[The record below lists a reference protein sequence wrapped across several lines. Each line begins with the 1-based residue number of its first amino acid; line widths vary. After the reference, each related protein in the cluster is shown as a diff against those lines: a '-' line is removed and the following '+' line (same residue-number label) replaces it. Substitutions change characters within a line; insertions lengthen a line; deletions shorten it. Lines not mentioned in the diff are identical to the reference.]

1 MIMII
6 VKLNWHATRQLT
18 RMPMLFLGLCLLV
31 SCATSENPNLP
42 PPNILWITAED
53 IGPYIGCYGDPNAF
67 TPNLD
72 RLASEGIIYQNAF
85 ANAPVCAPA
94 RSTLITG
101 MYPPGLGTQHMRS
114 TNEVP
119 DFVRLY
125 PGYLRDAG
133 YYCTN
138 NSKKDYNLI
147 EKTEEWN
154 ESSNTA
160 HYKNRESGQPFF
172 AIFNFTV
179 CHESCIHHTR
189 ENLVHDPA
197 VMNLPPYHP
206 DLPEIRHD
214 WAQFYDMITKMDTL
228 AGNVL
233 SELDDSGLADSTI
246 VIFYGDHGGI
256 LGRSK
261 RFMYQ
266 TGLRVPMIV
275 RVPDAYKHLA
285 PGMKGSSTSR
295 MVSFIDLA
303 PTLLNLA
310 GIPIPEYMQGNAF
323 LGPDQPAASSYTHTF
338 RGRMD
343 ERYDFCRG
351 TFSNDYHYIINYM
364 PHRIYAQHVE
374 YLWRAPSMR
383 AWEKAFLNGECNV
396 DQSRFFQT
404 KPFEELYNRTTDPWE
419 VNNLADDPAYAE
431 VLEELREATLDW
443 QLSIRDAGFIP
454 EGLLK
459 RIALEGTIYDFTS
472 TDAYPLESIME
483 TATMAVAGDPENIP
497 ELKSKSMDANP
508 IVRYWGATA
517 GIILGENASEMIPEL
532 ERAMTDDV
540 PEVRIAASEAMYGLG
555 YIEPALAIM
564 KTTLHHETPETVL
577 FTLNVLQSLGPD
589 ALNAVQKDLEKVK
602 QENENNYVQ
611 RAASFALETI
621 NIQ

>member
-1 MIMII
+1 MKNANCLRLPI
-6 VKLNWHATRQLT
+6 
-18 RMPMLFLGLCLLV
+18 FLVGLIFVV
-31 SCATSENPNLP
+31 SCSVEQKSELP

-53 IGPYIGCYGDPNAF
+53 IGPWLSCYGDANAT

-72 RLASEGIIYQNAF
+72 RLASEGVLYQNAF

-94 RSTLITG
+94 RSTIITG

-133 YYCTN
+133 YYCSN
-138 NSKKDYNLI
+138 NRKKDYNLV
-147 EKTEEWN
+147 EKTDEWN
-154 ESSNTA
+154 ESSGTA
-160 HYKNRESGQPFF
+160 HYNNRAPGQPFF

-179 CHESCIHHTR
+179 CHESCLHQTM
-189 ENLVHDPA
+189 EKLVHDPA
-197 VMNLPPYHP
+197 AMEIPPYHP

-214 WAQFYDMITKMDTL
+214 WAQFYDKITMMDTL
-228 AGNVL
+228 AGNIL
-233 SELDDSGLADSTI
+233 TELEESGLADSTI

-275 RVPDAYKHLA
+275 RVPDLYKHLA
-285 PGMKGSSTSR
+285 PGRKGSSTKR

-303 PTLLNLA
+303 PTLLNIA
-310 GIPIPEYMQGNAF
+310 GIRVPDYMQGNAF
-323 LGPDQPAASSYTHTF
+323 LGPDQYEASPYVHTF

-351 TFSNDYHYIINYM
+351 TFNEDFHYIINYM
-364 PHRIYAQHVE
+364 PHRKYAQHVE

-383 AWEKAFLNGECNV
+383 AWEKAYLDGECNPE
-396 DQSRFFQT
+396 QRRFFEP
-404 KPFEELYNRTTDPWE
+404 KPFEELYDRAADPWE
-419 VNNLADDPAYAE
+419 VNNLADDPAYAD

-459 RIALEGTIYDFTS
+459 KVNSGGRIYDFTR
-472 TDAYPLESIME
+472 TDAYPLERILE
-483 TATMAVAGDPENIP
+483 TATMAGAGNTENIP
-497 ELKSKSMDANP
+497 ELKSRLRDANP
-508 IVRYWGATA
+508 IIRYWAATA
-517 GIILGENASEMIPEL
+517 GIIMGDQGSEMIPEL
-532 ERAMTDDV
+532 EKALGDEL
-540 PEVRIAASEAMYGLG
+540 PEVRIAAAEALFGLDKQK
-555 YIEPALAIM
+555 EALEVFRG
-564 KTTLHHETPETVL
+564 TLFDETPETVL
-577 FTLNVLQSLGPD
+577 FTVNALQELGPD
-589 ALNAVQKDLEKVK
+589 ALVPALPELKKVQES
-602 QENENNYVQ
+602 NENNYVT
-611 RAASFALETI
+611 RAVQFALETI
-621 NIQ
+621 ESF

>member
-1 MIMII
+1 MG
-6 VKLNWHATRQLT
+6 LT
-18 RMPMLFLGLCLLV
+18 FLYSCSGLK
-31 SCATSENPNLP
+31 NPDLP

-53 IGPYIGCYGDPNAF
+53 IGPWLSCYGDANAT

-72 RLASEGIIYQNAF
+72 RLASEGILYQNAF

-94 RSTLITG
+94 RSTIITG

-114 TNEVP
+114 TNQVP

-138 NSKKDYNLI
+138 NRKKDYNLV
-147 EKTEEWN
+147 EKTDEWN
-154 ESSNTA
+154 ESSGEA
-160 HYKNRESGQPFF
+160 HYKNRAPGQPFF

-179 CHESCIHHTR
+179 CHESCIHKTM

-197 VMNLPPYHP
+197 AMEIPPYHP
-206 DLPEIRHD
+206 DVPEIRHD
-214 WAQFYDMITKMDTL
+214 WAQFYDKITLMDTL
-228 AGNVL
+228 AGNIL
-233 SELDDSGLADSTI
+233 AELEESGLSDSTI

-256 LGRSK
+256 IGRSK

-275 RVPDAYKHLA
+275 RVPEAYKHLA
-285 PGMKGSSTSR
+285 PGKKGSSTGR

-323 LGPDQPAASSYTHTF
+323 LGPDQPEEPAYAYTF

-351 TFSNDYHYIINYM
+351 TFSEDFHYIINYM

-374 YLWRAPSMR
+374 YLWKAPSMR
-383 AWEKAFLNGECNV
+383 AWEKAYLAGECNQE
-396 DQSRFFQT
+396 QSRFFET
-404 KPFEELYNRTTDPWE
+404 KPFEELYDRAADPWE
-419 VNNLADDPAYAE
+419 INNLADDPAYAG

-443 QLSIRDAGFIP
+443 QMSIRDAGFIP

-459 RIALEGTIYDFTS
+459 KINAGGTIYDYTR
-472 TDAYPLESIME
+472 TDAYPLKQILE
-483 TATMAVAGDPENIP
+483 TATMAGAGDPGNIP
-497 ELKSKSMDANP
+497 ELKSRLRDANP
-508 IVRYWGATA
+508 IVRYWAAMA
-517 GIILGENASEMIPEL
+517 GIILGENGSEMIPEL
-532 ERAMTDDV
+532 EKALTDEL
-540 PEVRIAASEAMYGLG
+540 PEVRIAAAEALYGMNRKDA
-555 YIEPALAIM
+555 ALAV
-564 KTTLHHETPETVL
+564 LSQNLLNETPETVL
-577 FTLNVLQSLGPD
+577 FTVNALQELGPE
-589 ALNAVQKDLEKVK
+589 ALVSALPAL
-602 QENENNYVQ
+602 QEVLDKNENNYVN
-611 RAASFALETI
+611 RAVRFALETI
-621 NIQ
+621 ESL

>member
-1 MIMII
+1 MKYTNYLRLSILLMG
-6 VKLNWHATRQLT
+6 LT
-18 RMPMLFLGLCLLV
+18 FLYSCSGLK
-31 SCATSENPNLP
+31 NPDLP

-53 IGPYIGCYGDPNAF
+53 IGPWLSCYGDANAT

-72 RLASEGIIYQNAF
+72 RLASEGILYQNAF

-94 RSTLITG
+94 RSTIITG

-114 TNEVP
+114 TNQVP

-138 NSKKDYNLI
+138 NRKKDYNLV
-147 EKTEEWN
+147 EKTDEWN
-154 ESSNTA
+154 ESSGEA
-160 HYKNRESGQPFF
+160 HYKNRAPGQPFF

-179 CHESCIHHTR
+179 CHESCIHKTM

-197 VMNLPPYHP
+197 AMEIPPYHP
-206 DLPEIRHD
+206 DVPEIRHD
-214 WAQFYDMITKMDTL
+214 WAQFYDKITLMDTL
-228 AGNVL
+228 AGNIL
-233 SELDDSGLADSTI
+233 AELEESGLSDSTI

-256 LGRSK
+256 IGRSK

-275 RVPDAYKHLA
+275 RVPEAYKHLA
-285 PGMKGSSTSR
+285 PGKKGSSTGR

-323 LGPDQPAASSYTHTF
+323 LGPDQPEEPAYAYTF

-351 TFSNDYHYIINYM
+351 TFSEDFHYIINYM

-374 YLWRAPSMR
+374 YLWKAPSMR
-383 AWEKAFLNGECNV
+383 AWEKAYLAGECNQE
-396 DQSRFFQT
+396 QSRFFET
-404 KPFEELYNRTTDPWE
+404 KPFEELYDRAADPWE
-419 VNNLADDPAYAE
+419 INNLADDPAYAG

-443 QLSIRDAGFIP
+443 QMSIRDAGFIP

-459 RIALEGTIYDFTS
+459 KINAGGTIYDYTR
-472 TDAYPLESIME
+472 TDAYPLKQILE
-483 TATMAVAGDPENIP
+483 TATMAGAGDPGNIP
-497 ELKSKSMDANP
+497 ELKSRLRDANP
-508 IVRYWGATA
+508 IVRYWAAMA
-517 GIILGENASEMIPEL
+517 GIILGENGSEMIPEL
-532 ERAMTDDV
+532 EKALTDEL
-540 PEVRIAASEAMYGLG
+540 PEVRIAAAEALYGMNRKDA
-555 YIEPALAIM
+555 ALAV
-564 KTTLHHETPETVL
+564 LSQNLLNETPETVL
-577 FTLNVLQSLGPD
+577 FTVNALQELGPE
-589 ALNAVQKDLEKVK
+589 ALVSALPAL
-602 QENENNYVQ
+602 QEVLDKNENNYVN
-611 RAASFALETI
+611 RAVRFALETI
-621 NIQ
+621 ESL

>member
-1 MIMII
+1 MG
-6 VKLNWHATRQLT
+6 LT
-18 RMPMLFLGLCLLV
+18 FLYSCSGLK
-31 SCATSENPNLP
+31 NPDLP

-53 IGPYIGCYGDPNAF
+53 IGPWLSCYGDANAT

-72 RLASEGIIYQNAF
+72 RLASEGILYQNAF

-94 RSTLITG
+94 RSTIITG

-114 TNEVP
+114 TNQVP

-138 NSKKDYNLI
+138 NRKKDYNLV
-147 EKTEEWN
+147 EKTDEWN
-154 ESSNTA
+154 ESSGEA
-160 HYKNRESGQPFF
+160 HYKNRAPGQPFF

-179 CHESCIHHTR
+179 CHESCIHKTM

-197 VMNLPPYHP
+197 AMEIPPYHP
-206 DLPEIRHD
+206 DVPEIRHD
-214 WAQFYDMITKMDTL
+214 WAQFYDKITLMDTL
-228 AGNVL
+228 AGNIL
-233 SELDDSGLADSTI
+233 AELEESGLSDSTI

-256 LGRSK
+256 IGRSK

-275 RVPDAYKHLA
+275 RVPEAYKHLA
-285 PGMKGSSTSR
+285 PGKKGSSTGR

-323 LGPDQPAASSYTHTF
+323 LGPDQPEEPAYAHTF

-351 TFSNDYHYIINYM
+351 TFSEDFHYIINYM

-374 YLWRAPSMR
+374 YLWKAPSMR
-383 AWEKAFLNGECNV
+383 AWEKAYLAGECNQE
-396 DQSRFFQT
+396 QSRFFET
-404 KPFEELYNRTTDPWE
+404 KPFEELYDRAADPWE
-419 VNNLADDPAYAE
+419 INNLADDPAYAG

-443 QLSIRDAGFIP
+443 QMSIRDAGFIP

-459 RIALEGTIYDFTS
+459 KINAGGTIYDYTR
-472 TDAYPLESIME
+472 TDAYPLKQILE
-483 TATMAVAGDPENIP
+483 TATMAGAGDPGNIP
-497 ELKSKSMDANP
+497 ELKSRLRDANP
-508 IVRYWGATA
+508 IVRYWAAMA
-517 GIILGENASEMIPEL
+517 GIILGENGSEMIPEL
-532 ERAMTDDV
+532 EKALTDEL
-540 PEVRIAASEAMYGLG
+540 PEVRIAAAEALYGMNRKDA
-555 YIEPALAIM
+555 ALAV
-564 KTTLHHETPETVL
+564 LSQNLLNETPETVL
-577 FTLNVLQSLGPD
+577 FTVNALQELGPE
-589 ALNAVQKDLEKVK
+589 ALVSALPAL
-602 QENENNYVQ
+602 QEVLDKNENNYVN
-611 RAASFALETI
+611 RAVRFALETI
-621 NIQ
+621 ESL

>member
-1 MIMII
+1 MKYTNYLRLSILLMG
-6 VKLNWHATRQLT
+6 LT
-18 RMPMLFLGLCLLV
+18 FLYSCSGLK
-31 SCATSENPNLP
+31 NPDLP

-53 IGPYIGCYGDPNAF
+53 IGPWLSCYGDANAT

-72 RLASEGIIYQNAF
+72 RLASEGILYQNAF

-94 RSTLITG
+94 RSTIITG

-114 TNEVP
+114 TNQVP

-138 NSKKDYNLI
+138 NRKKDYNLV
-147 EKTEEWN
+147 EKTDEWN
-154 ESSNTA
+154 ESSGEA
-160 HYKNRESGQPFF
+160 HYKNRAPGQPFF

-179 CHESCIHHTR
+179 CHESCIHKTM

-197 VMNLPPYHP
+197 AMEIPPYHP
-206 DLPEIRHD
+206 DVPEIRHD
-214 WAQFYDMITKMDTL
+214 WAQFYDKITLMDTL
-228 AGNVL
+228 AGNIL
-233 SELDDSGLADSTI
+233 AELEESGLSDSTI

-256 LGRSK
+256 IGRSK

-275 RVPDAYKHLA
+275 RVPEAYKHLA
-285 PGMKGSSTSR
+285 PGKKGSSTGR

-323 LGPDQPAASSYTHTF
+323 LGPDQPEEPAYAHTF

-351 TFSNDYHYIINYM
+351 TFSEDFHYIINYM

-383 AWEKAFLNGECNV
+383 AWEKAYLAGECNQE
-396 DQSRFFQT
+396 QSRFFET
-404 KPFEELYNRTTDPWE
+404 KPFEELYDRAADPWE
-419 VNNLADDPAYAE
+419 INNLADDPAYAD
-431 VLEELREATLDW
+431 VLEELRKATLDW

-459 RIALEGTIYDFTS
+459 KINAGGTIYDYTR
-472 TDAYPLESIME
+472 TDAYPLEQILE
-483 TATMAVAGDPENIP
+483 TATMAGAGDPDNIP
-497 ELKSKSMDANP
+497 ELKSRLRDANP
-508 IVRYWGATA
+508 IVRYWAAMA
-517 GIILGENASEMIPEL
+517 GIILGENGSEMIPEL
-532 ERAMTDDV
+532 EKALTDEL
-540 PEVRIAASEAMYGLG
+540 PEVRIAAAEALYGMNRKDA
-555 YIEPALAIM
+555 ALAVLSQ
-564 KTTLHHETPETVL
+564 TLLNETPETVL
-577 FTLNVLQSLGPD
+577 FTVNALQELGPE
-589 ALNAVQKDLEKVK
+589 ALVPALPAL
-602 QENENNYVQ
+602 QEVLDKNENNYVN
-611 RAASFALETI
+611 RAVRFALETI
-621 NIQ
+621 ESL

>member
-1 MIMII
+1 M
-6 VKLNWHATRQLT
+6 KHADYLRFPILLMGLT
-18 RMPMLFLGLCLLV
+18 FLF
-31 SCATSENPNLP
+31 SCSGIKKSGLP

-53 IGPYIGCYGDPNAF
+53 IGPWLSCYGDANAT

-72 RLASEGIIYQNAF
+72 RLASEGVLYQNAF

-94 RSTLITG
+94 RSTIITG

-138 NSKKDYNLI
+138 NRKKDYNLV

-154 ESSNTA
+154 ESSGKA
-160 HYKNRESGQPFF
+160 HYKNRAPGQPFF

-179 CHESCIHHTR
+179 CHESCIHKTM
-189 ENLVHDPA
+189 EKLVHDPA
-197 VMNLPPYHP
+197 SMEIPPYHP
-206 DLPEIRHD
+206 DVPEIRHD
-214 WAQFYDMITKMDTL
+214 WAQHYDKITQMDTL
-228 AGNVL
+228 AGNIL
-233 SELDDSGLADSTI
+233 DELEESGLADSTI
-246 VIFYGDHGGI
+246 IIFYGDHGGI
-256 LGRSK
+256 IGRSK

-275 RVPDAYKHLA
+275 SVPDLYKHLA
-285 PGMKGSSTSR
+285 PGKKGSASRR

-310 GIPIPEYMQGNAF
+310 GIPIPEYMQGDAF
-323 LGPDQPAASSYTHTF
+323 LGPDQPEASTYTHTF

-351 TFSNDYHYIINYM
+351 TFNKDFHYIINYM
-364 PHRIYAQHVE
+364 PHRKYAQHVE

-383 AWEKAFLNGECNV
+383 AWEKAYLNGECN
-396 DQSRFFQT
+396 QEQKRFFET
-404 KPFEELYNRTTDPWE
+404 KPFEELYDRATDPWE
-419 VNNLADDPAYAE
+419 VNNLADDPSYAD
-431 VLEELREATLDW
+431 VLAELREATLDW

-459 RIALEGTIYDFTS
+459 KINTDGKIYDYTR
-472 TDAYPLESIME
+472 TDVYPLEYILE
-483 TATMAVAGDPENIP
+483 TANMAGSGDPVNIP
-497 ELKSKSMDANP
+497 ELKARLMDANS
-508 IVRYWGATA
+508 VVVYWAATA
-517 GIILGENASEMIPEL
+517 GIIMGDQAREMIPEL
-532 ERAMTDDV
+532 EKALKNEL
-540 PEVRIAASEAMYGLG
+540 PEVRIAAAEALFGLG
-555 YIEPALAIM
+555 RQDTALEVF
-564 KTTLHHETPETVL
+564 KESLFLETPESVL
-577 FTLNVLQSLGPD
+577 FTINALQELGPD
-589 ALNAVQKDLEKVK
+589 ALVPALTELKKVV
-602 QENENNYVQ
+602 ENNENNYVN

-621 NIQ
+621 ESL

>member
-1 MIMII
+1 MRHPSY
-6 VKLNWHATRQLT
+6 VRLT
-18 RMPMLFLGLCLLV
+18 TLLV
-31 SCATSENPNLP
+31 GVIFIFSCSGINNPDLP

-53 IGPYIGCYGDPNAF
+53 ISPWLGCYGDPNAT

-72 RLASEGIIYQNAF
+72 RLASEGVLYQNAF

-138 NSKKDYNLI
+138 NQKKDYNLV
-147 EKTEEWN
+147 EKTDEWN
-154 ESSNTA
+154 ESSGSA
-160 HYKNRESGQPFF
+160 HYKNRAPGQPFF

-179 CHESCIHHTR
+179 CHESCIHQTM
-189 ENLVHDPA
+189 EKLVHDPA
-197 VMNLPPYHP
+197 AMELPPYHP

-214 WAQFYDMITKMDTL
+214 WAQFYDKITMMDTL
-228 AGNVL
+228 VGNIL
-233 SELDDSGLADSTI
+233 TELEKSGLADSTI

-256 LGRSK
+256 IGRSK

-275 RVPDAYKHLA
+275 RVPDIYKHLA
-285 PGMKGSSTSR
+285 PGSKGSKTGR

-310 GIPIPEYMQGNAF
+310 GIPIPGYMQGDAF
-323 LGPDQPAASSYTHTF
+323 LGPDQPEASPYVHTF

-351 TFSNDYHYIINYM
+351 TFNEDFHYIVNYM
-364 PHRIYAQHVE
+364 PHRRYAQHVE
-374 YLWRAPSMR
+374 YLWKAPSMR
-383 AWEKAFLNGECNV
+383 AWEKAYLNGECNLE
-396 DQSRFFQT
+396 QSRFFET
-404 KPFEELYNRTTDPWE
+404 KPFEELYDRAADPWE
-419 VNNLADDPAYAE
+419 VNNLADDRAYTK

-443 QLSIRDAGFIP
+443 QHAIRDAGFIP

-459 RIALEGTIYDFTS
+459 KINSGGKIYDYTR
-472 TDAYPLESIME
+472 TDAYPLERILE
-483 TATMAVAGDPENIP
+483 TAAMAGAGDPGNIP
-497 ELKSKSMDANP
+497 ELKSRLMDANP
-508 IVRYWGATA
+508 IVRYWAATA
-517 GIILGENASEMIPEL
+517 GIILGKNGSEMIPEL
-532 ERAMTDDV
+532 EKALGDEL
-540 PEVRIAASEAMYGLG
+540 PEVRIAAAEALFGLDRQK
-555 YIEPALAIM
+555 EALEVFRG
-564 KTTLHHETPETVL
+564 TLFDKTPESVL
-577 FTLNVLQSLGPD
+577 FTINALQELGPE
-589 ALNAVQKDLEKVK
+589 ALVPALPELQKVLEN
-602 QENENNYVQ
+602 NENNYVN

-621 NIQ
+621 ESF